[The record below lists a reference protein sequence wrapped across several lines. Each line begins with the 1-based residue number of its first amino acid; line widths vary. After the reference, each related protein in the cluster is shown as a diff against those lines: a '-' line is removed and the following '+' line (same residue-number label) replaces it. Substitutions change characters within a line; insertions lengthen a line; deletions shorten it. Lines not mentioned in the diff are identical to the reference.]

1 MEWEASVLDWKS
13 GLDVL
18 DGERKLGWT
27 AMEMG
32 VLIPVGRVFGWLHS
46 AGCLSPVSGE
56 ILGVV
61 VRAVILCYCMGESV
75 MAMPILS

>member
-1 MEWEASVLDWKS
+1 MS
-13 GLDVL
+13 
-18 DGERKLGWT
+18 
-27 AMEMG
+27 